1 MTLSSNSGP
10 SQTATS
16 HSCEQKVEQLNSQC
30 RCVSFNREAMRAELW
45 QQQDNAN
52 LYRMIV
58 EDRPHLFAE
67 SAVFVTDACIQR
79 QREIIAALESV
90 IALPAYQE
98 RVLAYAPNS
107 AKFIPKAHGVFFGY
121 DFHLSAEGPQLIE
134 INTNAGGALLNAIVA
149 RTQNACCELEGA
161 GSPTLAT
168 RETSTK
174 DPEQAFIR
182 MFLDEWQ
189 AERGQQ
195 SLASIAI
202 VDENPQSQYMLP
214 EFLLFKKLF
223 EQNNINAVIC
233 DPSELAYHDQALW
246 HGDQRIDLV
255 YNRLTDFGLEATAH
269 KPLLEA
275 YLSDA
280 VVVTPHP
287 RAHALYADKR
297 NLTLLTDEAAL
308 TAIGVDA
315 KTRAIL
321 LTGIAH
327 TVSVNPDDAETLWAA
342 RKHLFFKPAKG
353 YGSKAAYRGDKLTRR
368 VFGEILQSDYVAQ
381 TLVQPSERQLE
392 VENKIV
398 DFKLDL
404 RHYVYKGE
412 TQLISARLYQGQT
425 TNFRTPGGGFAQVMI
440 VPCRENEIALTNSSK
455 IPHKCDR
462 DFLIVIRV
470 VENTIKPII

>member
-1 MTLSSNSGP
+1 MTLSSILGL
-10 SQTATS
+10 SQTAIG
-16 HSCEQKVEQLNSQC
+16 HQCEQMVEQLNSQC
-30 RCVSFNREAMRAELW
+30 RCVSLNLEALRAELW
-45 QQQDNAN
+45 QQQGDIN
-52 LYRMIV
+52 LYRMII
-58 EDRPHLFAE
+58 EERPHLFAE
-67 SAVFVTDACIQR
+67 SAVFVTDTCIQR
-79 QREIIAALESV
+79 QRDIIAAVESV

-98 RVLAYAPNS
+98 RVLAYAPDA
-107 AKFIPKAHGVFFGY
+107 AKFITKAHSVFFGY
-121 DFHLSAEGPQLIE
+121 DFHLSTEGPQLIE
-134 INTNAGGALLNAIVA
+134 INSNAGGALLNAIVA
-149 RTQNACCELEGA
+149 RTQKVCCDLAGEELPA
-161 GSPTLAT
+161 RTT
-168 RETSTK
+168 DSTITNN
-174 DPEQAFIR
+174 PEKAFIE
-182 MFLDEWQ
+182 MFLEEWQ
-189 AERGQQ
+189 VEQGQQ
-195 SLASIAI
+195 PLRSIAI

-214 EFLLFKKLF
+214 EFILFKKLF

-246 HGDQRIDLV
+246 HGNQRIDLV
-255 YNRLTDFGLEATAH
+255 YNRLTDFGLEAMAH
-269 KPLLEA
+269 KSLLKA
-275 YLSDA
+275 YLAKA

-308 TAIGVDA
+308 IDIGVEA

-327 TVSVNPDDAETLWAA
+327 TVSVDPDDAEILWAA

-381 TLVQPSERQLE
+381 KLVQPSERQLE

-404 RHYVYKGE
+404 RHYVYKGQ

-425 TNFRTPGGGFAQVMI
+425 TNFRTPGGGFAQVMV
-440 VPCRENEIALTNSSK
+440 VPCPDNGIS
-455 IPHKCDR
+455 
-462 DFLIVIRV
+462 
-470 VENTIKPII
+470 

>member
-1 MTLSSNSGP
+1 MTLSSILGL
-10 SQTATS
+10 SQTAIG
-16 HSCEQKVEQLNSQC
+16 HQCEQRVEQLNSQC
-30 RCVSFNREAMRAELW
+30 RCVSLNQEALRAELW
-45 QQQDNAN
+45 QQQDDIN
-52 LYRMIV
+52 LYRMII
-58 EDRPHLFAE
+58 EERPHLFAE
-67 SAVFVTDACIQR
+67 SAVFVTDTCIQR
-79 QREIIAALESV
+79 QRDIIAAVESV

-98 RVLAYAPNS
+98 RVLAYAPDA
-107 AKFIPKAHGVFFGY
+107 AKFITKAHSVFFGY
-121 DFHLSAEGPQLIE
+121 DFHLSTEGPQLIE
-134 INTNAGGALLNAIVA
+134 INSNAGGALLNAIVA
-149 RTQNACCELEGA
+149 RTQKVCCDLAGEELPA
-161 GSPTLAT
+161 RTT
-168 RETSTK
+168 DSTITNN
-174 DPEQAFIR
+174 PEKAFIE
-182 MFLDEWQ
+182 MFLEEWQ

-195 SLASIAI
+195 PLHSIAI

-214 EFLLFKKLF
+214 EFILFKKLF

-246 HGDQRIDLV
+246 HGNQRIDLV
-255 YNRLTDFGLEATAH
+255 YNRLTDFGLEAMAH
-269 KPLLEA
+269 KSLLKA
-275 YLSDA
+275 YLAKA

-308 TAIGVDA
+308 IDIGVEA
-315 KTRAIL
+315 KTLAIL

-327 TVSVNPDDAETLWAA
+327 TVSVDPDDAKILWAA

-381 TLVQPSERQLE
+381 QLVQPSERQLE

-404 RHYVYKGE
+404 RHYVYKGQ

-425 TNFRTPGGGFAQVMI
+425 TNFRTPGGGFAQVMV
-440 VPCRENEIALTNSSK
+440 VPCPDKGIS
-455 IPHKCDR
+455 
-462 DFLIVIRV
+462 
-470 VENTIKPII
+470 

>member
-1 MTLSSNSGP
+1 MTLSSNP
-10 SQTATS
+10 DPAQTATV
-16 HSCEQKVEQLNSQC
+16 HLCEQKAEQLNSQC
-30 RCVSFNREAMRAELW
+30 RCVSLNREAMRAELW
-45 QQQDNAN
+45 QQQDEIN

-58 EDRPHLFAE
+58 EERPHLFAE
-67 SAVFVTDACIQR
+67 SAVFVTDTCINR
-79 QREIIAALESV
+79 QRDIITAVERV

-98 RVLAYAPNS
+98 RVLAYSPDT

-149 RTQNACCELEGA
+149 RTQKACCDLAVEE
-161 GSPTLAT
+161 SPAHTIDT
-168 RETSTK
+168 TITHN
-174 DPEQAFIR
+174 PEQAFIE
-182 MFLDEWQ
+182 MFLEEWQ

-195 SLASIAI
+195 PLRSIAI
-202 VDENPQSQYMLP
+202 VDEDPQSQYMLP

-223 EQNNINAVIC
+223 EQNNINAFIC
-233 DPSELAYHDQALW
+233 DPSEFIYRDQALW
-246 HGDQRIDLV
+246 RGTQCIDLV
-255 YNRLTDFGLEATAH
+255 YNRLTDFGLEATTH
-269 KPLLEA
+269 ESLLES
-275 YLSDA
+275 YLAEA

-308 TAIGVDA
+308 IDIGVDA

-327 TVSVNPDDAETLWAA
+327 TVSVDTDDAETLWAT
-342 RKHLFFKPAKG
+342 RKQLFFKPAKG

-381 TLVQPSERQLE
+381 ALVQPSERQLE
-392 VENKIV
+392 IENKIV

-404 RHYVYKGE
+404 RHYVYKGQ
-412 TQLISARLYQGQT
+412 TQLIIARLYQGQT
-425 TNFRTPGGGFAQVMI
+425 TNFRTPGGGFAQVLV
-440 VPCRENEIALTNSSK
+440 VPCMDNEVASG
-455 IPHKCDR
+455 
-462 DFLIVIRV
+462 
-470 VENTIKPII
+470 